1 MQASSLCVFLTF
13 LLLCHGIS
21 SVLSQCSNTPPSCPA
36 TGTNTAVPSS
46 WYNLTFN
53 SAITGTNWKW
63 VQADTVD
70 VTACG
75 TSTFYPTGLAN
86 LSVAGDST
94 TGTSYIDLTVST
106 GVQTAG
112 TALPGIIGSVSAAGN
127 VAAGTAGWTF
137 EITFKPSATTSFG
150 KVFSL
155 GCGQDC
161 DNIYMGWS
169 GNTQTWQYGE
179 YPGNTNNYLQTIAST
194 LTLNRWYHMVV
205 VIQQIDSGATMGNWF
220 IYMNGV
226 LLLNNNSAVHP
237 ITGLYPPSVAR
248 PNSYLGRSSWASD
261 AQFQGFI
268 STFRIYNLA
277 LVSTQVTALYSYEMG
292 GCLSNVAFTS
302 TSSIATPSNI
312 YPNVVPSGTSVPTKY
327 YSVTFGTDPRV
338 YAGGTSSAAYGY
350 FLNAPD
356 DLACSAVSDA
366 HTGVVELYGGD
377 NTGTTYAGASYINMS
392 AISGVN
398 AITNTASSVFPSQ
411 IGGPTNGGTFGLSG
425 WSIEITFK
433 AAMQETWGYVYNI
446 GQSRASSGNCQY
458 DLTFGWS
465 GSSNT
470 MILIACDGSANQYQI
485 VLQSGLTFIPN
496 VWYHAVWSITDI
508 GGGLSNW
515 ALYVNNQIYGILS
528 ATYFPPLVVRQN
540 ADLGRSGW
548 VDSFWSGYV
557 DNFAIYQTPVNS
569 AQVALMYTAAMGPSG
584 TAITCA
590 STASTSSQIPASAIF
605 FAAPF
610 CTDPRQN
617 TAIMSSPSLAQYSW
631 LLHNTSNDAAGIHT
645 GIIVLSGT
653 TSQSGTNPQWI
664 DLTTST
670 GAHSIGQTLGML
682 GGLGTGMISAGTVG
696 WSFEVSVKSYVH
708 LDWSKVFDLGDSSNQ
723 AYEIV
728 IGWDGA
734 ASGYYGADVSLGS
747 NAQTQD
753 AFGAPVVVNTWYH
766 IVWVIQYSLTNSST
780 SDLANYYLYVNGV
793 LTNTFYSQNYP
804 NYAQRVQFNIRSI

>member
-1 MQASSLCVFLTF
+1 MVQL
-13 LLLCHGIS
+13 INIK
-21 SVLSQCSNTPPSCPA
+21 LS
-36 TGTNTAVPSS
+36 
-46 WYNLTFN
+46 Y
-53 SAITGTNWKW
+53 
-63 VQADTVD
+63 
-70 VTACG
+70 
-75 TSTFYPTGLAN
+75 
-86 LSVAGDST
+86 
-94 TGTSYIDLTVST
+94 
-106 GVQTAG
+106 
-112 TALPGIIGSVSAAGN
+112 
-127 VAAGTAGWTF
+127 
-137 EITFKPSATTSFG
+137 
-150 KVFSL
+150 KV
-155 GCGQDC
+155 
-161 DNIYMGWS
+161 
-169 GNTQTWQYGE
+169 
-179 YPGNTNNYLQTIAST
+179 
-194 LTLNRWYHMVV
+194 V
-205 VIQQIDSGATMGNWF
+205 
-220 IYMNGV
+220 
-226 LLLNNNSAVHP
+226 
-237 ITGLYPPSVAR
+237 
-248 PNSYLGRSSWASD
+248 
-261 AQFQGFI
+261 
-268 STFRIYNLA
+268 
-277 LVSTQVTALYSYEMG
+277 
-292 GCLSNVAFTS
+292 
-302 TSSIATPSNI
+302 
-312 YPNVVPSGTSVPTKY
+312 
-327 YSVTFGTDPRV
+327 
-338 YAGGTSSAAYGY
+338 
-350 FLNAPD
+350 
-356 DLACSAVSDA
+356 
-366 HTGVVELYGGD
+366 
-377 NTGTTYAGASYINMS
+377 
-392 AISGVN
+392 
-398 AITNTASSVFPSQ
+398 
-411 IGGPTNGGTFGLSG
+411 
-425 WSIEITFK
+425 
-433 AAMQETWGYVYNI
+433 
-446 GQSRASSGNCQY
+446 
-458 DLTFGWS
+458 
-465 GSSNT
+465 
-470 MILIACDGSANQYQI
+470 
-485 VLQSGLTFIPN
+485 LTFIPN

-804 NYAQRVQFNIRSI
+804 NYAQRVSSTLGLSNWNDPMFQGEIDLFNVYSIALTNQQVTGLYQASLLPGCVVQSSSSSSTASAQSPTLSSSSSSSRGSNNNQLSSSSSSSGSNNGGGGGGGGGNSNNAATNSHSGLTSGQLAGAIIGPILGVLLICCLIFVFFVSRRKGGWSKQRDTAHAAEAGSGAQSGEQSVVQEQSQTSQYAEDAGAHGVASGEDVEMTNMEN